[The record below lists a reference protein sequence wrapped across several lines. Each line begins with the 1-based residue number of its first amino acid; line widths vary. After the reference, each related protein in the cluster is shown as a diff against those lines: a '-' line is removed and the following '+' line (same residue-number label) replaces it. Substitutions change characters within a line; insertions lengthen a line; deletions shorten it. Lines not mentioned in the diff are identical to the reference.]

1 MSGGSI
7 SSGFPIWVP
16 PTRLSVT
23 RNRSAGNA
31 IAFCNDGRADTM
43 GLRARLAVVASDI
56 AGRAVLRTHQSHRR
70 LASAGVRWSCWG
82 WLRSEPVDAVQDVG
96 EQVTRDG
103 DLGHLEDDVAAM
115 AHDLRSVLYELL
127 PQRRQRPLL
136 YGIG

>member
-1 MSGGSI
+1 M
-7 SSGFPIWVP
+7 
-16 PTRLSVT
+16 
-23 RNRSAGNA
+23 
-31 IAFCNDGRADTM
+31 
-43 GLRARLAVVASDI
+43 
-56 AGRAVLRTHQSHRR
+56 
-70 LASAGVRWSCWG
+70 
-82 WLRSEPVDAVQDVG
+82 QDVG